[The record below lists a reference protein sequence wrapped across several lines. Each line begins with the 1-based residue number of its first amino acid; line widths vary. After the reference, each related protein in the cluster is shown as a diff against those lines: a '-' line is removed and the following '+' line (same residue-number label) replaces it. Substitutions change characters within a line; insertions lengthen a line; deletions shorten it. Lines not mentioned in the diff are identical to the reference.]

1 MLGAMSLVLL
11 IRHAVADHAGKSL
24 YGRSRGVRLSE
35 QGRADAEAL
44 AERLRPV
51 RIHGLYVSPMERCR
65 ETAAAIARGRRLRPE
80 IVEDLNE
87 VDYGDWTGRSFA
99 SLRRTKVWRQ
109 VRTRPSTARFPNG
122 ESLLE
127 VQERAVRAVD
137 GIAARHPK
145 GVAAVVTHGDVVRLS
160 LAHYAGLHLDL
171 FQRLEASTAS
181 VTALELG
188 DGTPRVLRA
197 NDTGRLED
205 LVPRR
210 RKVGG

>member
-1 MLGAMSLVLL
+1 MLEPVALILL
-11 IRHAVADHAGKSL
+11 IRHAVADHAGKHL

-35 QGRADAEAL
+35 RGRADAEAL
-44 AERLRPV
+44 AGRLRPV

-65 ETAAAIARGRRLRPE
+65 ETAEAIARGRRLQPE
-80 IVEDLNE
+80 RIEDLNE

-99 SLRRTKVWRQ
+99 SLRRTKLWRR
-109 VRTRPSTARFPNG
+109 VRSSPSTVRFPNG

-127 VQERAVRAVD
+127 VQERAVRAIE
-137 GIAARHPK
+137 GIAARHPN
-145 GVAAVVTHGDVVRLS
+145 GVAAVVTHGDVIRLA

-181 VTALELG
+181 VTALALG
-188 DGTPRVLRA
+188 DGIPRVLRA
-197 NDTGRLED
+197 NDTGRIED

-210 RKVGG
+210 GKVGG